1 RAAKRTSEIRGLAER
16 RRGQRQPDSSRILIH
31 CTELPRRRPSHHGG
45 LRRVRVWALG
55 AVISGYFATVLG
67 GAIGIRVPA
76 RIAYAGDWMPHRLK
90 IVDGGAEQCDRPF
103 HGSACEELL

>member
-1 RAAKRTSEIRGLAER
+1 M
-16 RRGQRQPDSSRILIH
+16 
-31 CTELPRRRPSHHGG
+31 
-45 LRRVRVWALG
+45 
-55 AVISGYFATVLG
+55 ISGYFATVLG